1 MSSTAS
7 FALPPAIFT
16 GSSPCPP
23 PRLVLLR
30 DGDKVRFATRLQTPK
45 KEAECHGPGCA
56 AQGSTGTVLFFPLTV
71 SEASAVCAIFLPGLL
86 LPQSRS
92 VAGAALFQRSNFSRI
107 AGIPLS
113 KLGDSDC
120 VWRGGAEMLSGNEY
134 RQRANE
140 CIAAADRVAEPE
152 RKVGLLELAQRWLR
166 LAVQVDQIQDPD
178 GFRGDA
184 LLGPPDAK
192 QRTH

>member
-1 MSSTAS
+1 V
-7 FALPPAIFT
+7 
-16 GSSPCPP
+16 
-23 PRLVLLR
+23 PRPR
-30 DGDKVRFATRLQTPK
+30 RR
-45 KEAECHGPGCA
+45 CA
-56 AQGSTGTVLFFPLTV
+56 RQYRAVLFFPLTV

-86 LPQSRS
+86 RLSP

-166 LAVQVDQIQDPD
+166 LAFQVDQIQDPD

>member
-1 MSSTAS
+1 MLWGIGRII
-7 FALPPAIFT
+7 ALARGLHNVIWT
-16 GSSPCPP
+16 HLALGKA
-23 PRLVLLR
+23 
-30 DGDKVRFATRLQTPK
+30 GA
-45 KEAECHGPGCA
+45 
-56 AQGSTGTVLFFPLTV
+56 
-71 SEASAVCAIFLPGLL
+71 FLP
-86 LPQSRS
+86 QRRS
-92 VAGAALFQRSNFSRI
+92 GGGAALFQRSNFSRI

-120 VWRGGAEMLSGNEY
+120 VWRWRGGAEMLSGDEY

-166 LAVQVDQIQDPD
+166 LAFQVDQIQDPD
-178 GFRGDA
+178 GFTGDA